1 MSRMCLDYLE
11 DGGCRLPFTLVY
23 SYYTKIIASQK
34 VVILTPVVYAFVR
47 D

>member
-1 MSRMCLDYLE
+1 MSRMYLDCLE
-11 DGGCRLPFTLVY
+11 EGGRRLPFTLVY
-23 SYYTKIIASQK
+23 SYYTNIVASQK